1 MQPLSI
7 LLLESTVG
15 WRQQEESGGLAE
27 DDQTLKSLKF
37 FTFWIYVIDRYYTY
51 VSCFSKL
58 RKRKYIGKYHNH
70 LLPSF
75 IFGMLLSCP
84 KQDRT
89 SGFRYAMWTS
99 VLSLGRTACDLLLFS
114 AVQCEA
120 QPSNVR
126 WSHESI
132 PNGEMCSFVA
142 LFLVF
147 LVRFMQLSFCLGTVA
162 AAYLNMFDGQ
172 A

>member
-1 MQPLSI
+1 MI
-7 LLLESTVG
+7 VI
-15 WRQQEESGGLAE
+15 
-27 DDQTLKSLKF
+27 
-37 FTFWIYVIDRYYTY
+37 IYVCYYTFH
-51 VSCFSKL
+51 VFPSLEKGN
-58 RKRKYIGKYHNH
+58 IGKYHNH

-120 QPSNVR
+120 QPSYVR
-126 WSHESI
+126 RSHESI

-162 AAYLNMFDGQ
+162 AAYLKMFDG
-172 A
+172 